1 MRFPEFEYHEPKTLE
16 AALSLLAEKGEGT
29 RVLAGGTDLLV
40 KMRNGFL
47 RPKAIIGIKGIESLH
62 QIRFQARKGLT
73 IGATALLAEV
83 ASHRDIRKHY
93 PAVAYAALETAN
105 VQIRNMGTVAGN
117 LCNAAP
123 SADNA
128 PTLMAMGAEV
138 TLASLKGERRLP
150 LDQFFKGPGLTA
162 MEPGEI
168 MTSIFVP
175 LPPPRSGASYKHLSA
190 RGKVDISGVCVG
202 AMVTLNGEGCTE
214 ARIVLG
220 AVAPT
225 PMRAKKAEGLLQS
238 QPWTSELVEKAG
250 DMAAKASKP
259 ISDVR
264 ANGAY
269 RKKMVSV
276 LTRRALEEAHERAIS
291 HQRSAVSKD

>member
-1 MRFPEFEYHEPKTLE
+1 MRFPKFEYYEPKTLE
-16 AALSLLAEKGEGT
+16 AALSLLAGKGEGT
-29 RVLAGGTDLLV
+29 HVLAGGTDLLV
-40 KMRNGFL
+40 KMNHGL
-47 RPKAIIGIKGIESLH
+47 LAPKSVIAIKGIEGLH
-62 QIRFQARKGLT
+62 QIRFQAGKGLT

-83 ASHRDIRKHY
+83 ASHRDIRRHY
-93 PAVAYAALETAN
+93 PAVAFAAQETAN

-138 TLASLKGERRLP
+138 TLASLKGERRIA
-150 LDQFFKGPGLTA
+150 LDQFFRGPGLTA
-162 MEPGEI
+162 MKPGEI

-175 LPPPRSGASYKHLSA
+175 LPPPTSGTSFKHLSA

-202 AMVTLNGEGCTE
+202 VMVTLNGEGCKE

-225 PMRAKKAEGLLQS
+225 PMRAKKAEGYLQG
-238 QPWTSELVEKAG
+238 QPWTTELVERAG
-250 DMAAKASKP
+250 DMASKASKP

-264 ANGAY
+264 ASAAY

-276 LTRRALEEAHERAIS
+276 LTRRALEEAHERA
-291 HQRSAVSKD
+291 SKR

>member
-1 MRFPEFEYHEPKTLE
+1 MRFPEFDYYEPKTLE

-40 KMRNGFL
+40 KMRNGSL
-47 RPKAIIGIKGIESLH
+47 RPRAIIGIKGIEPLR

-83 ASHRDIRKHY
+83 ASHRDIRRHY

-138 TLASLKGERRLP
+138 TLASQKGERRLP
-150 LDQFFKGPGLTA
+150 LEQFFKGPGLTA

-175 LPPPRSGASYKHLSA
+175 LPPPMSGASYKHLSA

-202 AMVTLNGEGCTE
+202 AMVTVNGEGCSE

-220 AVAPT
+220 AVAPM
-225 PMRAKKAEGLLQS
+225 PMRAKKAEGLLQG

-276 LTRRALEEAHERAIS
+276 LTRRALEEAYERAMK
-291 HQRSAVSKD
+291 H